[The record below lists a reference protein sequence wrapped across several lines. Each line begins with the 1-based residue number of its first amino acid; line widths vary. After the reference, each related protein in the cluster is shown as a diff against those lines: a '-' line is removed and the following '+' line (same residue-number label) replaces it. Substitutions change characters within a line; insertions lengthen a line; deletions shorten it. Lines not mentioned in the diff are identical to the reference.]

1 MPTRGSLL
9 WCASLSLSCARSP
22 TSDRVEEI
30 TGARSAPRPFLVFT
44 TQRSGSQWTMDLLG
58 SQEGIGTPADGGEH
72 SESMLP
78 THRANVQQWKSF
90 KWQAWRDEAER
101 AFANVSAR
109 NPAALAVGWK
119 LMYNHVPAQLTVPFV
134 EWVRNSSIRVVHLV
148 REASLLQHLSS
159 DEARRTNVYHARSGG
174 EQTTA
179 AATAAAIGPP
189 VTQTRGVPVQLN
201 TATARRTGFP
211 PSPVPLP
218 LCPTVPPRSID
229 ARAALQSRV
238 LTECVL
244 ALYLPPTL
252 TLALARTLRRQVCLE
267 HHRKVAS
274 WSRQLQERLTL
285 TG

>member
-1 MPTRGSLL
+1 MPSWGCLL
-9 WCASLSLSCARSP
+9 WCSSLSLSCALSP

-30 TGARSAPRPFLVFT
+30 TGRLSAPRPFLVFT

-78 THRANVQQWKSF
+78 THRANAQHWKSF

-109 NPAALAVGWK
+109 HPAALAVGWK
-119 LMYNHVPAQLTVPFV
+119 LMYNHVPAQLTGPFV

-174 EQTTA
+174 DQTAAAA
-179 AATAAAIGPP
+179 AATAIGTP

-211 PSPVPLP
+211 PTVA
-218 LCPTVPPRSID
+218 LCPCP
-229 ARAALQSRV
+229 
-238 LTECVL
+238 CVL
-244 ALYLPPTL
+244 LYLHGRSTR
-252 TLALARTLRRQVCLE
+252 ARRC
-267 HHRKVAS
+267 KVAS
-274 WSRQLQERLTL
+274 
-285 TG
+285 